1 MALHFL
7 SFRPQLILGDL
18 DYEVCITCT
27 SPVLAADDFS
37 GFFSDAGSRLEREL
51 RQAVLRSRVA
61 VCIMNMTKGCEMPPP
76 GYKAEVTWAE
86 ERNIPVVPFYDA
98 DRYDWKE
105 AASWK
110 IDLPAVFRW
119 GLGPVRYRRAGHE
132 EAKEQLTSA
141 LQRALKDLEER
152 TPTYADE
159 EAAARGRLAAAAQGL
174 ADAATAGGVSQLGLE
189 LSRAEV
195 ALRDARTKEAAAKRR
210 AAQEAEEDGLEE
222 NALGLD
228 RSDFER
234 AGLVERKLERT
245 NSMRDITVD
254 SALAILQKGASAVA
268 AAAGYGSVGDPLAA
282 REGGCRLELAKGVED
297 VSDETLRGGDPK
309 HRICIPA
316 KGILRKDRAGSKSGK
331 KATKSSGPEA
341 AKSLRLAPQA
351 LEERRFRF
359 SVQLLEM
366 HLDSLRVDDVHELI
380 TVLRCLQYGTSE
392 QGLTTRS
399 LRLLKAFL
407 EEHMSLHDRALQ
419 QGVVQTVVD
428 VMKSQPEVDIL
439 TSGVAVLGAVLQ
451 GSAKRGGLGSEAQ
464 ALCGGGTAVASA
476 PEDLVTNISKCGGVP
491 AIVDGMQRFPACE
504 GLQERGCCCLA
515 LLTTGGADD
524 NKVSPD
530 YEKGRHA
537 ESSVMLRGQSRRL
550 IVRQGGMEL
559 LLGAMRRF
567 PRNGLLQ
574 TFACLAVGQVASSE
588 LQAKEVASEK
598 GAAVL
603 LLQALRRHS
612 KDPLVARYACA
623 GLRQLA
629 SHSLQTKTSIAEEGG
644 VIALRDAAQRGLS
657 GSIGLSTEA
666 LGALCH
672 LASKHPENKLRIF
685 EAGCLELAFEA
696 LAPGGSPPGAES
708 AEAEGDGASPPAQ
721 AFPDAE
727 LAVATCGLLHNMS
740 IDTAIKSHVVK
751 LGGREA
757 ADRLSSH
764 EDSTV
769 RNLAKLLA
777 KTLEP
782 PKESTN
788 DPFGALFATRTPGLS
803 APRRPLSKREK
814 KVVSQMDFDDIRDR
828 ADESTPEP

>member
-1 MALHFL
+1 M
-7 SFRPQLILGDL
+7 
-18 DYEVCITCT
+18 
-27 SPVLAADDFS
+27 
-37 GFFSDAGSRLEREL
+37 
-51 RQAVLRSRVA
+51 
-61 VCIMNMTKGCEMPPP
+61 
-76 GYKAEVTWAE
+76 E
-86 ERNIPVVPFYDA
+86 E
-98 DRYDWKE
+98 
-105 AASWK
+105 S
-110 IDLPAVFRW
+110 
-119 GLGPVRYRRAGHE
+119 
-132 EAKEQLTSA
+132 
-141 LQRALKDLEER
+141 
-152 TPTYADE
+152 
-159 EAAARGRLAAAAQGL
+159 
-174 ADAATAGGVSQLGLE
+174 
-189 LSRAEV
+189 
-195 ALRDARTKEAAAKRR
+195 
-210 AAQEAEEDGLEE
+210 
-222 NALGLD
+222 ALGLD
-228 RSDFER
+228 RSDYER

-268 AAAGYGSVGDPLAA
+268 AAAGYGRVGDPLAA
-282 REGGCRLELAKGVED
+282 REGGCRLQLAKGVED

-309 HRICIPA
+309 HRICTPA

-331 KATKSSGPEA
+331 KATKSAGTEA

-464 ALCGGGTAVASA
+464 LLCGGGAAASSA

-504 GLQERGCCCLA
+504 GLQEGGCCCLA

-567 PRNGLLQ
+567 PRNAMLQ

-588 LQAKEVASEK
+588 MHAKEVASEK

-603 LLQALRRHS
+603 LLQALRRHA

-644 VIALRDAAQRGLS
+644 VVALRDAAQRGLS
-657 GSIGLSTEA
+657 GGIGLSTEA
-666 LGALCH
+666 FGALCH

-696 LAPGGSPPGAES
+696 LALRGGEGSPPFAES
-708 AEAEGDGASPPAQ
+708 AEAEGEAAPPPAQ

-814 KVVSQMDFDDIRDR
+814 KVVSQMDFDDIRER